1 MLTNLFINFCGL
13 ALLLGGGTLLIPGTI
28 GLAKRFNIPAR
39 IVAFVIVAGG
49 TSAPEL
55 LVSVNA
61 VLLDSPGIAWGN
73 VLGSNLANSLLVL
86 GLGALAAPI
95 ITSDSLTRWDLK
107 FLFLISLVIFGILAS
122 GLYSGLAGIIISLI
136 LIFSYFIYLERML
149 RVQPSEPEI
158 DEPSEKRSWKT
169 ALFYTISGI
178 VALIFGSELFVS
190 GGIALARLSGW
201 SEAFIGLTI
210 IAIGTSLPEIVSVGA
225 SILHKRGDIALG
237 NVMGSNLFNLLIALG
252 GAGLFGSLVIDIK
265 MVLLPMMLVLL
276 VSVMLLVFSYRE
288 KSISSGWGIVFI
300 GFYLCFLG
308 LESIMSTG

>member
-178 VALIFGSELFVS
+178 AALIFGSELFVS

>member
-1 MLTNLFINFCGL
+1 MLTNLFIIFCGL

-39 IVAFVIVAGG
+39 IIAFVIVAGG

-61 VLLDSPGIAWGN
+61 VLQDSPGIAWGN
-73 VLGSNLANSLLVL
+73 LLGSNLANSLLVL

-107 FLFLISLVIFGILAS
+107 FLLLISLFIFSILGF
-122 GLYSGLAGIIISLI
+122 GLYAGRAGIAISLI
-136 LIFSYFIYLERML
+136 LIASYLLYLLRML
-149 RVQPSEPEI
+149 RLQKGEPEI
-158 DEPSEKRSWKT
+158 DEMPEKRSWKT
-169 ALFYTISGI
+169 ASFYTFGGI
-178 VALIFGSELFVS
+178 VALIFGAELFVS

-252 GAGLFGSLVIDIK
+252 GAGLFGSLVID
-265 MVLLPMMLVLL
+265 MQLVLLPMIL
-276 VSVMLLVFSYRE
+276 MLLVCAILLIFSYQE
-288 KSISSGWGIVFI
+288 KAISTSWGVVFI

-308 LESIMSTG
+308 LESIMSAA

>member
-1 MLTNLFINFCGL
+1 MLTNLFIIFCGL

-28 GLAKRFNIPAR
+28 ELAKRFNMPAR

-61 VLLDSPGIAWGN
+61 VLQDSPGIAWGN
-73 VLGSNLANSLLVL
+73 LLGSNLANSLLVL

-95 ITSDSLTRWDLK
+95 ITSDRLTRWDLK
-107 FLFLISLVIFGILAS
+107 FLLLINLFIFFILGF
-122 GLYSGLAGIIISLI
+122 GLYAGRAGIAISLI
-136 LIFSYFIYLERML
+136 LIASYLLYLLRML
-149 RVQPSEPEI
+149 RLQKGGPEI
-158 DEPSEKRSWKT
+158 DEMLEKRSWKT
-169 ALFYTISGI
+169 AFFFTFGGI
-178 VALIFGSELFVS
+178 AALIFGAELFVS

-252 GAGLFGSLVIDIK
+252 GAGLFGSLVID
-265 MVLLPMMLVLL
+265 MQLVLLPMIL
-276 VSVMLLVFSYRE
+276 MLLVCAILLIFSYQE
-288 KSISSGWGIVFI
+288 KAVSTRWGVVFI

-308 LESIMSTG
+308 LESIMSAA

>member
-1 MLTNLFINFCGL
+1 MLTNLFIIFCGL

-28 GLAKRFNIPAR
+28 GLAKRFKIPAR
-39 IVAFVIVAGG
+39 IVAFVIVAGA

-55 LVSVNA
+55 LISVNA
-61 VLLDSPGIAWGN
+61 MLLDSPGIAWGN
-73 VLGSNLANSLLVL
+73 LLGSNLANSLLVL

-107 FLFLISLVIFGILAS
+107 FLLLISLFIFAILAF
-122 GLYSGLAGIIISLI
+122 GLYAGTAGIAISLI
-136 LIFSYFIYLERML
+136 LIASYLFYLLRML
-149 RVQPSEPEI
+149 QLQQSQPEI
-158 DEPSEKRSWKT
+158 DEMPEKRSWKK
-169 ALFYTISGI
+169 AFFYTFGSIA
-178 VALIFGSELFVS
+178 ALIFGAELFVS

-252 GAGLFGSLVIDIK
+252 GAGLFGSLVID
-265 MVLLPMMLVLL
+265 MQLVLLPMILMLL
-276 VSVMLLVFSYRE
+276 VCVMLLIFSYQE
-288 KSISSGWGIVFI
+288 KAISARWGVVFI

-308 LESIMSTG
+308 LESMMSTA

>member
-1 MLTNLFINFCGL
+1 MLTNLFIIFCGL

-28 GLAKRFNIPAR
+28 GLARRFNIPAR

-61 VLLDSPGIAWGN
+61 VLQDSPGIAWGN

-95 ITSDSLTRWDLK
+95 ITSDSVTRWDLK
-107 FLFLISLVIFGILAS
+107 FLLFISLFIFAILALGIYAGS
-122 GLYSGLAGIIISLI
+122 AGIAISLI
-136 LIFSYFIYLERML
+136 LIGSYLLYLLRML
-149 RVQPSEPEI
+149 RVQQGEPEI
-158 DEPSEKRSWKT
+158 DEIPEKRSWKI
-169 ALFYTISGI
+169 ALFYSFGGI
-178 VALIFGSELFVS
+178 AALIFGAELFVN

-252 GAGLFGSLVIDIK
+252 GAGLFGSLVIDIEL
-265 MVLLPMMLVLL
+265 VLLPMMLVVL
-276 VSVMLLVFSYRE
+276 VSVMLLIFSYRE
-288 KSISSGWGIVFI
+288 KPISARWGVVFI

-308 LESIMSTG
+308 LESMMSAA